1 MSENMGTPIEPLPV
15 EKKKTSPWLIVGIV
29 AIVLCCACI
38 VIGALAWQ
46 FGDQLMRALGVY

>member
-1 MSENMGTPIEPLPV
+1 MSENMDTPIAPSPV

-46 FGDQLMRALGVY
+46 FGDQLMHALGVY